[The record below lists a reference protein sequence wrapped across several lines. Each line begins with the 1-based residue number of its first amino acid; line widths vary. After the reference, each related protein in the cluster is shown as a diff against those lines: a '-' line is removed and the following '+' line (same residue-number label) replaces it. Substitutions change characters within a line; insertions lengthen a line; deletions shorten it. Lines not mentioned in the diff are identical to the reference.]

1 MCRTFRG
8 LCVHL
13 CVGRTGE
20 PCKTAEPIEVPLGGQ
35 TDVGPKNHILERV
48 NIGAIWRIR
57 LNDCVQWRCAL
68 CQITLATCFAN
79 ILAFI

>member
-20 PCKTAEPIEVPLGGQ
+20 PCKTAEPIEVPVGGADSCRPKEPYLGKGEHWRHLAN
-35 TDVGPKNHILERV
+35 TIER
-48 NIGAIWRIR
+48 
-57 LNDCVQWRCAL
+57 RCAVAVRPMSNYL
-68 CQITLATCFAN
+68 GHLFC
-79 ILAFI
+79 